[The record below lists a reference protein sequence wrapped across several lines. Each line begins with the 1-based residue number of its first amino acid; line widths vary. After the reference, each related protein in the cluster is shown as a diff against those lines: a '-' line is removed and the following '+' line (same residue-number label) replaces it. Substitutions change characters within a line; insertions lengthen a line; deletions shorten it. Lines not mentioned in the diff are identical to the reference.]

1 MARGILAVAFNCA
14 NAHEDEFHDW
24 YDLEHIP
31 ERERV
36 PGFGLCER
44 YIDLANPKQAVA
56 IYDLDSID
64 VLNTPAYAAIGGDN
78 LSVWSK
84 RVTAMCDRMLRFE
97 GTQISPG
104 DAKAPAGAGDAK
116 SPAGAGGLVLVSMVI
131 APDVAQD
138 FNAWYDTEH
147 IPALTA
153 VPGVMA
159 SRRYKAPAAE
169 AKGTR
174 YTAIYHL
181 TGTDVLETEAWQTA
195 ATSPWTERM
204 FPHFQDFV
212 WIRARRYVRGA

>member
-1 MARGILAVAFNCA
+1 MARGILAVAFNFT

-56 IYDLDSID
+56 IYDLDNVD
-64 VLNTPAYAAIGGDN
+64 VLKTPAYEAIGGKN
-78 LSVWSK
+78 LTVWSK
-84 RVTAMCDRMLRFE
+84 RVTAMCDRLLRFE
-97 GTQISPG
+97 GTQVNPG
-104 DAKAPAGAGDAK
+104 TAK
-116 SPAGAGGLVLVSMVI
+116 SPPGAGGLVLVSMVI
-131 APDVAQD
+131 APAVEQD

-159 SRRYKAPAAE
+159 GRRYKAPAAG

-181 TGTDVLETEAWQTA
+181 TGTDVLEGNAWKTA
-195 ATSPWTERM
+195 AASPWTERM
-204 FPHFQDFV
+204 FPHFQDMV
-212 WIRARRYVRGA
+212 WIRARRYVRGQ

>member
-1 MARGILAVAFNCA
+1 MARGILAVAFDFT
-14 NAHEDEFHDW
+14 NAHADEFHDW
-24 YDLEHIP
+24 YDREHIP

-56 IYDLDSID
+56 IYDLDALD
-64 VLNTPAYAAIGGDN
+64 VLDTPAYKAIGGQN

-84 RVTAMCDRMLRFE
+84 RVTAMCDRLLRFE

-104 DAKAPAGAGDAK
+104 EQK
-116 SPAGAGGLVLVSMVI
+116 SPPGAGGLGLVSMVL
-131 APDVAQD
+131 APDVEAD

-159 SRRYKAPAAE
+159 GRRYRAAQAE
-169 AKGTR
+169 AKGRR

-181 TGTDVLETEAWQTA
+181 TGPDVLESNAWKTA

-204 FPHFQDFV
+204 FPHFQDMV
-212 WIRARRYVRGA
+212 WIRARRYTRSA